1 MVKLVGSHQYNQ
13 LVTIKLSVEIK
24 GVVSCHEGASARLV
38 MCLYLKVVSWEVF
51 QALAF
56 GGSIQVATSLGAT
69 FIGE

>member
-24 GVVSCHEGASARLV
+24 RVVSCYEGASARPE
-38 MCLYLKVVSWEVF
+38 MCLYLKVTTWEGSK
-51 QALAF
+51 ALAS
-56 GGSIQVATSLGAT
+56 GNSRKVALSLEAT